1 MVIST
6 ARRFVWTARSGWL
19 PADPVTDR
27 QGGLLTGYGAS
38 MDLQKL
44 EYFLAVRSHGSV
56 NAAAARLGV
65 AQPTISQALR
75 ALEREF
81 GIELFHRIG
90 RGMVLTSAGHA
101 LAGPARRLMR
111 DVASTTSSVSGH
123 EGNLSGVIEIAAAPS
138 LAMGPV
144 VELIAEFH
152 RRLPRTRVHIEWLR
166 DETKGLEML
175 RDGDVELVLTH
186 LPVAVAPGPL
196 WDRDFDVLQMG
207 VQEYWYAV
215 PPSEAHRLPDGD
227 GPIDFADLPE
237 IPMVIVPG
245 SAVAGQIEA
254 AVTDV
259 GRALRPAAVLEHR
272 EARMSF
278 VAAGVGST
286 FLERSLIESAVAR
299 GIVCRQ
305 VDPAIRRP
313 FGFVYDEE
321 EISPVGAAFI
331 DCAAGVG

>member
-1 MVIST
+1 M
-6 ARRFVWTARSGWL
+6 
-19 PADPVTDR
+19 TDR
-27 QGGLLTGYGAS
+27 RGDLRRGYGAG

-81 GIELFHRIG
+81 GVELFHRIG

-111 DVASTTSSVSGH
+111 DVASTASSVSGH
-123 EGNLSGVIEIAAAPS
+123 EGNLAGVIEIAATPS
-138 LAMGPV
+138 LAMGPM
-144 VELIAEFH
+144 VELIGEFH

-166 DETKGLEML
+166 EETKGLEML

-186 LPVAVAPGPL
+186 LPMAVPPGRL
-196 WDRDFDVLQMG
+196 WDRNFDVLPMG
-207 VQEYWYAV
+207 IQEYWYAL
-215 PPSEAHRLPDGD
+215 PPSEAHRLPEGD

-237 IPMVIVPG
+237 VPMVIVPG
-245 SAVAGQIEA
+245 SSVAGQIEA
-254 AVTDV
+254 AFSDA
-259 GRALRPAAVLEHR
+259 GRALTPAAVLEHR

-286 FLERSLIESAVAR
+286 FLERSLIESATAR

-305 VDPAIRRP
+305 VNPQIRRP
-313 FGFVYDEE
+313 FGFVYVEE

-331 DCAAGVG
+331 DLARESAGSTADEQLA